1 MDKNNNKPQNPFRV
15 TTPEDLSVKEMREL
29 FVEEFAEFNQLSDEG
44 HMLLKGARGMGKS
57 MLFRYMNIDCQSTP
71 ENGKEFKDLKYLAF
85 YFPVKNETFIR
96 ITELKRFGD
105 SYEAMLFNEHI
116 MVLSFVFRVFTKLKE
131 MFRDIT
137 NLKAESFYD
146 YYINTFLPKFQNSHE
161 HALPEKTIIGIMNA
175 ITAQLENEYQ
185 KAMNYVN
192 KLGFCKETLP
202 EFQSWFF
209 NYLDFLLPLLS
220 NLQKIDFF
228 PKCPVYLMIDDAHSM
243 TFLQTQILNS
253 WIATRTSRKV
263 SIKVST
269 QYNYKT
275 FYTVTGATIDTPH
288 DYKQIDMSDIYTARA
303 RKGSYKDMVR
313 DILKKRFNKYGHG
326 DIDPYKFFPVNEEQ
340 EKKIDDIYNAYVERH
355 KKNEGRGYYLTDD
368 AYRYARADYIIS
380 SLPISYNASYARAD
394 YIMSLQGTSKSGSTY
409 SYSGFD
415 QLVNISSGIIRYFL
429 DAAFEMYAEQENKDV
444 PILHIEPG
452 IQNAIVRE
460 LADKFL
466 KNEISD
472 YQIEGHNNAVPKEDF
487 SKLVNLINA
496 FGLLF
501 STIMHSNR
509 SERRVFSIAISDDE
523 LSEETHRIL
532 QLGVNY
538 AYLHRSTIGRK
549 ERGRGR
555 TWLYVLNRR
564 LAPIWTLDPNSFAG
578 YLFIQNKYLEAAM
591 YNPRSILNRLKDKE
605 DYNEENE
612 PIQLTLF
619 DIDTREV
626 VSQIDNIDTNIL
638 EKSEVI
644 NNEIHVE

>member
-1 MDKNNNKPQNPFRV
+1 MNNNKPQNPFRV
-15 TTPEDLSVKEMREL
+15 TTPENLTVKEMREL
-29 FVEEFAEFNQLSDEG
+29 FVPEFAEFEQLSGEG

-57 MLFRYMNIDCQSTP
+57 MLFRYMQIDCQFVN
-71 ENGKEFKDLKYLAF
+71 ENGKNFKDLEYLAF
-85 YFPVKNETFIR
+85 YIPVKNEPFIR

-131 MFRDIT
+131 MFKDIT
-137 NLKAESFYD
+137 NLDVESFYD
-146 YYINTFLPKFQNSHE
+146 YYINTFLPKFQNLYE
-161 HALPEKTIIGIMNA
+161 QPLPEKTIKGIINA
-175 ITAQLENEYQ
+175 ITSQLENEYL
-185 KAMNYVN
+185 KAMNFIN
-192 KLGFCKETLP
+192 KLGFLKETLP
-202 EFQSWFF
+202 EFQSWFL

-220 NLQKIDFF
+220 GLQIIDFF
-228 PKCPVYLMIDDAHSM
+228 PKCPIYLMIDDAHSM
-243 TFLQTQILNS
+243 TLLQTQILNS
-253 WIATRTSRKV
+253 WISTRTSRKV

-313 DILKKRFNKYGHG
+313 DILKKRFNKYGYG
-326 DIDPYKFFPVNEEQ
+326 DMDPETFFKINEEQ
-340 EKKIDDIYNAYVERH
+340 EEKINKIYVAYVERH
-355 KKNEGRGYYLTDD
+355 KKNEGHGYYPTDD
-368 AYRYARADYIIS
+368 AYRYARADYIC
-380 SLPISYNASYARAD
+380 
-394 YIMSLQGTSKSGSTY
+394 SLQGKSKSGSTY

-429 DAAFEMYAEQENKDV
+429 DAAFEMYAEQENKNV
-444 PILHIEPG
+444 PILYIEHG
-452 IQNAIVRE
+452 IQNTIVRE

-472 YQIEGHNNAVPKEDF
+472 YQVEGHNNAVPKEDF

-549 ERGRGR
+549 EIGRGR

-578 YLFIQNKYLEAAM
+578 YLFIQNKYLEETM
-591 YNPRSILNRLKDKE
+591 YNPRSILNRLKDKK
-605 DYNEENE
+605 DYNEKDQ

-619 DIDTREV
+619 DIETREA

-644 NNEIHVE
+644 DDEVHVE

>member
-15 TTPEDLSVKEMREL
+15 TTPENLSVKEMREL
-29 FVEEFAEFNQLSDEG
+29 FVEEFAEFKQLSDEG

-57 MLFRYMNIDCQSTP
+57 MLFRYMQIDCQSTS
-71 ENGKEFKDLKYLAF
+71 ESGKKFKDLEYLAF
-85 YFPVKNETFIR
+85 YIPVKNEPFIR

-131 MFRDIT
+131 IFKDIT
-137 NLKAESFYD
+137 NLDVESFYD
-146 YYINTFLPKFQNSHE
+146 YYINTFLPKFQNLYE
-161 HALPEKTIIGIMNA
+161 QPLPEKTIKGIINA
-175 ITAQLENEYQ
+175 ITAQLENEYL
-185 KAMNYVN
+185 KAMNFIN
-192 KLGFCKETLP
+192 KLGFFKETLP
-202 EFQSWFF
+202 EFQRWFF

-220 NLQKIDFF
+220 SLQIIDFF
-228 PKCPVYLMIDDAHSM
+228 PKCPIYLMIDDAHSM
-243 TFLQTQILNS
+243 TLLQTQILNS

-288 DYKQIDMSDIYTARA
+288 DYKQIDMSDIYTART
-303 RKGSYKDMVR
+303 RKGSYKNMVR
-313 DILKKRFNKYGHG
+313 DILRKRFIKYGYG
-326 DIDPYKFFPVNEEQ
+326 DIDPEIFFPVDEEQ
-340 EKKIDDIYNAYVERH
+340 EKKIKYIYDAYVERH
-355 KKNEGRGYYLTDD
+355 KNNEGHGYYLTDD
-368 AYRYARADYIIS
+368 AYRYARADYIK
-380 SLPISYNASYARAD
+380 SL
-394 YIMSLQGTSKSGSTY
+394 LGKSKNGPTY

-429 DAAFEMYAEQENKDV
+429 DAAFEMYSEQENKETPV
-444 PILHIEPG
+444 SKIESA
-452 IQNAIVRE
+452 IQDTIVKE
-460 LADKFL
+460 LAYKFL

-487 SKLVNLINA
+487 TKLVNLINA

-501 STIMHSNR
+501 STIMYSNR

-523 LSEETHRIL
+523 LSDETNRIL

-555 TWLYVLNRR
+555 TWLFVLNRR
-564 LAPIWTLDPNSFAG
+564 LAPIWKLDPNSFAG
-578 YLFIQNKYLEAAM
+578 YLFIQNKYLEEAM
-591 YNPRSILNRLKDKE
+591 YNPRSILNRLKDKN
-605 DYNEENE
+605 DYNEQNQ

-619 DIDTREV
+619 DIDTREA
-626 VSQIDNIDTNIL
+626 VSLIDNIDTNIL
-638 EKSEVI
+638 EQSEVI
-644 NNEIHVE
+644 DYEVHVE

>member
-1 MDKNNNKPQNPFRV
+1 MNDNKPQNPFRV
-15 TTPEDLSVKEMREL
+15 TTPEDLTVDEMREL
-29 FVEEFAEFNQLSDEG
+29 FVPEFAEFKQLSDEG

-57 MLFRYMNIDCQSTP
+57 MLFRYMQIDCQFVK
-71 ENGKEFKDLKYLAF
+71 ENGKNFKDLEYLAF
-85 YFPVKNETFIR
+85 YIPVKNETFIR

-105 SYEAMLFNEHI
+105 SYEAALFNEHI
-116 MVLSFVFRVFTKLKE
+116 MVLSFVYRVFTKLKE
-131 MFRDIT
+131 IFIGMT
-137 NLKAESFYD
+137 SLNAESFYD
-146 YYINTFLPKFQNSHE
+146 YYTNTFLPKFQNSHD
-161 HALPEKTIIGIMNA
+161 KITSDRTIIGILNA
-175 ITAQLENEYQ
+175 ITTQLENEYNI
-185 KAMNYVN
+185 AMNYVN
-192 KLGFCKETLP
+192 KLGLLKEILP
-202 EFQSWFF
+202 EIQSWFF
-209 NYLDFLLPLLS
+209 NYLDFLLPLLG

-288 DYKQIDMSDIYTARA
+288 DYKQIDMSDIYTARTW
-303 RKGSYKDMVR
+303 KGSYKDMVR
-313 DILKKRFNKYGHG
+313 DILIKRFNKYGYG
-326 DIDPYKFFPVNEEQ
+326 DMDPKTFFPINEEQ
-340 EKKIDDIYNAYVERH
+340 EKKIKDIYDAYVERH
-355 KKNEGRGYYLTDD
+355 KKNEGRGYYSTDD
-368 AYRYARADYIIS
+368 AYRYARADYIC
-380 SLPISYNASYARAD
+380 
-394 YIMSLQGTSKSGSTY
+394 SLQGTSKSGSTY

-429 DAAFEMYAEQENKDV
+429 DAAFEMYAEQENKDA
-444 PILHIEPG
+444 PILNIEPG
-452 IQNAIVRE
+452 IQNTIVRE

-487 SKLVNLINA
+487 SKLINLINA

-523 LSEETHRIL
+523 LSDETYRIL

-591 YNPRSILNRLKDKE
+591 NNPRAILNRLKDKQ
-605 DYNEENE
+605 DYNERNQ
-612 PIQLTLF
+612 PVQLTLF
-619 DIDTREV
+619 DIDTREA
-626 VSQIDNIDTNIL
+626 VSQIDNIDTDIL
-638 EKSEVI
+638 KQSEVI
-644 NNEIHVE
+644 DNEVHVE

>member
-1 MDKNNNKPQNPFRV
+1 MDKNNNKQQNPFRV
-15 TTPEDLSVKEMREL
+15 TTPEDLSVNEMREL
-29 FVEEFAEFNQLSDEG
+29 FVPEFAEFKQLSDEG

-57 MLFRYMNIDCQSTP
+57 MHFRYMQIDCQSTL
-71 ENGKEFKDLKYLAF
+71 ESGKSFKDLEYLAF
-85 YFPVKNETFIR
+85 YIPVKNETFIR
-96 ITELKRFGD
+96 ITEIKRFGD
-105 SYEAMLFNEHI
+105 SYEAVLFNEHI
-116 MVLSFVFRVFTKLKE
+116 MVLSFICRVFIKLKE
-131 MFRDIT
+131 MFDGVT
-137 NLKAESFYD
+137 DLNVDSFYD
-146 YYINTFLPKFQNSHE
+146 YYTSVFLPKFQDSPSQIISN
-161 HALPEKTIIGIMNA
+161 KTIIGILNV
-175 ITAQLENEYQ
+175 ITAKLENEYN

-192 KLGFCKETLP
+192 KLGYHQEVLP
-202 EFQSWFF
+202 EFQGWFF

-303 RKGSYKDMVR
+303 RQGSYKDMVR
-313 DILKKRFNKYGHG
+313 DILKKRFNKYKYG
-326 DIDPYKFFPVNEEQ
+326 DIDPETFFPVNEEQ
-340 EKKIDDIYNAYVERH
+340 EKKIQNIYDAYVERH
-355 KKNEGRGYYLTDD
+355 KRNEGQGYYSTDD
-368 AYRYARADYIIS
+368 AYRYARADYIS
-380 SLPISYNASYARAD
+380 
-394 YIMSLQGTSKSGSTY
+394 SLQGTSKQGHNY
-409 SYSGFD
+409 SYSGFN

-429 DAAFEMYAEQENKDV
+429 DAAFEMYAEQEVKNKDT
-444 PILHIEPG
+444 PISNIEPG
-452 IQNAIVRE
+452 IQNTIVRE

-487 SKLVNLINA
+487 TKLANLINA

-523 LSEETHRIL
+523 LSDETYRIL

-591 YNPRSILNRLKDKE
+591 NNPRSILNRLKDKQ
-605 DYNEENE
+605 DYNEEGQAV
-612 PIQLTLF
+612 QLTLF

-626 VSQIDNIDTNIL
+626 VSQIDNVNTTII
-638 EKSEVI
+638 E
-644 NNEIHVE
+644 

>member
-1 MDKNNNKPQNPFRV
+1 MDKINNKRQNPFRV

-29 FVEEFAEFNQLSDEG
+29 FVQEFAEFKQLSDEG

-57 MLFRYMNIDCQSTP
+57 MLFRYMQVDCQFTKKNSK
-71 ENGKEFKDLKYLAF
+71 NFKDLEYLAF
-85 YFPVKNETFIR
+85 YIPVKNETFIR

-116 MVLSFVFRVFTKLKE
+116 MVLSFIFRVFTKLKE
-131 MFRDIT
+131 IFNDMT
-137 NLKAESFYD
+137 SLNAESFYD
-146 YYINTFLPKFQNSHE
+146 YYTNNFLPKFQNSHDQTS
-161 HALPEKTIIGIMNA
+161 PDKTIIGILNA
-175 ITAQLENEYQ
+175 INAQLENEYNI
-185 KAMNYVN
+185 AMNYVN
-192 KLGFCKETLP
+192 KLGLFKETLP
-202 EFQSWFF
+202 EFKGWFF

-220 NLQKIDFF
+220 GLQKIDFF

-253 WIATRTSRKV
+253 WIATRTSRKI

-275 FYTVTGATIDTPH
+275 FYTVTGASIDTPH
-288 DYKQIDMSDIYTARA
+288 DYKQIDMSDIYTART
-303 RKGSYKDMVR
+303 RKGSYKNMVR
-313 DILKKRFNKYGHG
+313 DILRKRFNKYGYG
-326 DIDPYKFFPVNEEQ
+326 DMDPETFFPANQEQ
-340 EKKIDDIYNAYVERH
+340 EEKIQNIYNAYVERH
-355 KKNEGRGYYLTDD
+355 RKKEGHGYYPTDD
-368 AYRYARADYIIS
+368 AYRYARADYIS
-380 SLPISYNASYARAD
+380 
-394 YIMSLQGTSKSGSTY
+394 SLQGKSKSGSTY

-429 DAAFEMYAEQENKDV
+429 DAAFEMYAEQENKEAS
-444 PILHIEPG
+444 ITKIEPG
-452 IQNAIVRE
+452 IQNTIVRE

-472 YQIEGHNNAVPKEDF
+472 YQIGGHNIAVPKEDF

-523 LSEETHRIL
+523 LSDETNRIL

-549 ERGRGR
+549 EKGRGR

-591 YNPRSILNRLKDKE
+591 LNPRSILNRLKDKQ
-605 DYNEENE
+605 DYNEKNQ

-626 VSQIDNIDTNIL
+626 VSQINNIDTNIFRR
-638 EKSEVI
+638 SEE
-644 NNEIHVE
+644 NDNEVHVE